1 MTKTTIDFLKF
12 TKEDIQSILETGRL
26 ARMPE
31 GTFIEGFDDTDDG
44 DYFPVSELDADF
56 YSGKECELYTYNTQ
70 CLGGIAYYIK
80 FI

>member
-1 MTKTTIDFLKF
+1 MKF

-56 YSGKECELYTYNTQ
+56 YSGKECVLYTYNAQ

>member
-44 DYFPVSELDADF
+44 DYFPVSELDDF
-56 YSGKECELYTYNTQ
+56 YAGKECVLYTYNAQ

>member
-1 MTKTTIDFLKF
+1 MITMKI

-26 ARMPE
+26 ATLPE
-31 GTFIEGFDDTDDG
+31 GTFIEGFYDTNDG

-56 YSGKECELYTYNTQ
+56 YAGKECELHAFIFYTDTQ